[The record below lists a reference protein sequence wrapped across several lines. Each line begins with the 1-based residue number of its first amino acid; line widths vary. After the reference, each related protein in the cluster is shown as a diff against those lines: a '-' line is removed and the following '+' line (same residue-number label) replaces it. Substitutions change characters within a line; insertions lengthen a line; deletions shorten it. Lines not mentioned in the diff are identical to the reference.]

1 MGNDGE
7 AGVRAVKAA
16 GGRAIVEAERTC
28 VVYGMPRAVS
38 RAGMADAEVP
48 LDAMALT
55 ITEALAGGRRP

>member
-1 MGNDGE
+1 
-7 AGVRAVKAA
+7 VKAA

-28 VVYGMPRAVS
+28 VVYGMPRAVA

-55 ITEALAGGRRP
+55 ITEALAAARRP